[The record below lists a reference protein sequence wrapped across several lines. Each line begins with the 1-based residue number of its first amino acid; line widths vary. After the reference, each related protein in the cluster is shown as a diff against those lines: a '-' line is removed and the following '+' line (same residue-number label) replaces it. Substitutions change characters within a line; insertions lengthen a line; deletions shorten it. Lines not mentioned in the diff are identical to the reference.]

1 MVFPTICLLLSPFL
15 TDAGALPVNWG
26 KLAHNPIYAHNFDSC
41 AYLVPPSQ
49 KHSFAPASSAASADS
64 SHPIIQIVFTSDV
77 HFGITRPAFDGDSN
91 VASVKVNAR
100 LVSKINHLPALSLP
114 RDEGVGAGQTIGPID
129 YIMISGDIANRE
141 ETPIQSAASSWEQ
154 FRQDYLDGI
163 TLRDHRNRPTAFLL
177 VPGNHDVSDAV
188 GFYRRMDPPT
198 DASSMAGIYNL
209 MLHPPTPKTSAS
221 FHYPLD
227 KINYNRTIGGI
238 CFLFIT
244 IWPDSANRIWME
256 KELSRIDPQTPVII
270 VAHDPPDG
278 DPAHFF
284 NPNGDHGIN
293 SRDRFE
299 NLLEE
304 SSKDPHNG
312 FGDDGKP
319 KDDRIEQLGFVK
331 FLKAH
336 PNIKAYFHGHNN
348 WNEFYTYHGPDGD
361 ISLPAF
367 RVDSPM
373 KGKASSKDERRLSF
387 QLISIDAG
395 SRTLTAR
402 ECLWNPDP
410 SRPDA
415 APVWGE
421 SRSIRL

>member
-1 MVFPTICLLLSPFL
+1 MRSLLLPVFCLLLSP
-15 TDAGALPVNWG
+15 
-26 KLAHNPIYAHNFDSC
+26 
-41 AYLVPPSQ
+41 
-49 KHSFAPASSAASADS
+49 SSGQPADS
-64 SHPIIQIVFTSDV
+64 THPVIQIVFTSDV

-91 VASVKVNAR
+91 VASVNINAR
-100 LVSKINHLPALSLP
+100 LVSKINHVPAMSLP
-114 RDEGVGAGQTIGPID
+114 RDNGVGAGQTVGPID
-129 YIMISGDIANRE
+129 YVIIAGDIANRE
-141 ETPIQSAASSWEQ
+141 EVPIQSAAASWDQ
-154 FRQDYLDGI
+154 FHHDYLEGI
-163 TLRDHRNRPTAFLL
+163 TLRDRGNQPTPFLL
-177 VPGNHDVSDAV
+177 VPGNHDLSDAV
-188 GFYRRMDPPT
+188 GFYRKMAPPT
-198 DASSMAGIYNL
+198 DATSMAAIYNL
-209 MLHPPTPKTSAS
+209 MLHPATPKTSAS
-221 FHYPLD
+221 FHFPQD
-227 KINYNRTIGGI
+227 KISYSRTIGGI
-238 CFLFIT
+238 FFLFIT

-256 KELSRIDPQTPVII
+256 KELSRVDPHTPVVI

-278 DPAHFF
+278 DPAHFI

-293 SRDRFE
+293 SHDRFE

-304 SSKDPHNG
+304 YSKDPQKG

-348 WNEFYTYHGPDGD
+348 WNEFYTYKGPDGD
-361 ISLPAF
+361 ISLPSF

-373 KGKASSKDERRLSF
+373 KGKYSSKDERRLSF
-387 QLISIDAG
+387 QLISFDPV

-402 ECLWNPDP
+402 ECLWNTDP

-421 SRSIRL
+421 SCTIQL

>member
-1 MVFPTICLLLSPFL
+1 MRSLLLATFCLLFSPFL
-15 TDAGALPVNWG
+15 TPADALPASPSTPG
-26 KLAHNPIYAHNFDSC
+26 DST
-41 AYLVPPSQ
+41 
-49 KHSFAPASSAASADS
+49 
-64 SHPIIQIVFTSDV
+64 HPIIQIVFTSDV

-91 VASVKVNAR
+91 VASVTVNAR

-114 RDEGVGAGQTIGPID
+114 RDEGVDAGQTVGPID
-129 YIMISGDIANRE
+129 YLMISGDIANRE
-141 ETPIQSAASSWEQ
+141 EIPIQSAAASWEQ
-154 FRQDYLDGI
+154 FRHDYLEGI
-163 TLRDHRNRPTAFLL
+163 TLRDRRNRPTAFLL
-177 VPGNHDVSDAV
+177 VPGNHDVSDAI
-188 GFYRRMDPPT
+188 GFYRKMDPPT
-198 DASSMAGIYNL
+198 DAASMAGIYNL
-209 MLHPPTPKTSAS
+209 MLHPTTPKTSAD
-221 FHYPLD
+221 FHYPRD
-227 KINYNRTIGGI
+227 KINYERTIGGI

-256 KELSRIDPQTPVII
+256 KQLSGIDPQTPVVI

-278 DPAHFF
+278 DPAHFT
-284 NPNGDHGIN
+284 NPNGDHDIN

-304 SSKDPHNG
+304 YSKDPHNSL
-312 FGDDGKP
+312 GDDGKP
-319 KDDRIEQLGFVK
+319 KDDSIEQLGFVK

-348 WNEFYTYHGPDGD
+348 WNEFYTYKGPDGD
-361 ISLPAF
+361 ISLPCF

-373 KGKASSKDERRLSF
+373 KGKISSKDERRLSF
-387 QLISIDAG
+387 QLISVDAG

-415 APVWGE
+415 TPVWGE
-421 SRSIRL
+421 SSTIHL

>member
-1 MVFPTICLLLSPFL
+1 LLFSTFLSRAVSPFDSAYPLSPF
-15 TDAGALPVNWG
+15 DRACPVSP
-26 KLAHNPIYAHNFDSC
+26 LDST
-41 AYLVPPSQ
+41 
-49 KHSFAPASSAASADS
+49 
-64 SHPIIQIVFTSDV
+64 HPVIQIVFTSDV

-91 VASVKVNAR
+91 VPSVKVNAR
-100 LVSKINHLPALSLP
+100 LVSKINHLSALSLP

-129 YIMISGDIANRE
+129 YIMIAGDIANRE
-141 ETPIQSAASSWEQ
+141 ETPIQSAAASWDQ
-154 FRQDYLDGI
+154 FRHDYLGGI
-163 TLRDHRNRPTAFLL
+163 QLHDHHNRPTPFLL
-177 VPGNHDVSDAV
+177 VPGNHDVSDAI
-188 GFYRRMDPPT
+188 GFYRTMAPPT
-198 DASSMAGIYNL
+198 DATSMAGIYNL
-209 MLHPPTPKTSAS
+209 MLRPATPKTAAN
-221 FHYPLD
+221 FRYPQD
-227 KINYNRTIGGI
+227 RIDYSRTIGGI

-256 KELSRIDPQTPVII
+256 KELSRVDPQTPVII

-278 DPAHFF
+278 DPAHFT

-304 SSKDPHNG
+304 YSKDPNNSL
-312 FGDDGKP
+312 GDDGKP

-348 WNEFYTYHGPDGD
+348 WNEFYTYKGPDGD

-373 KGKASSKDERRLSF
+373 KGRTSSKDERRLSF
-387 QLISIDAG
+387 QLISIDPV

-410 SRPDA
+410 SKPDA
-415 APVWGE
+415 TPVWGE
-421 SRSIRL
+421 SRTIRL

>member
-1 MVFPTICLLLSPFL
+1 M
-15 TDAGALPVNWG
+15 
-26 KLAHNPIYAHNFDSC
+26 
-41 AYLVPPSQ
+41 
-49 KHSFAPASSAASADS
+49 AASPADS
-64 SHPIIQIVFTSDV
+64 SHPIIQILFTSDV

-91 VASVKVNAR
+91 VASIKVNAR
-100 LVSKINHLPALSLP
+100 LVSKMNHLPALSLP
-114 RDEGVGAGQTIGPID
+114 RDKGVDAGQTIGPID

-141 ETPIQSAASSWEQ
+141 ETPIQSAAASWEQ
-154 FRQDYLDGI
+154 FRQDFLEGI
-163 TLRDHRNRPTAFLL
+163 TLRDHRNQSTAFLL
-177 VPGNHDVSDAV
+177 VPGNHDVSDAI
-188 GFYRRMDPPT
+188 GFYRKMDPPT
-198 DASSMAGIYNL
+198 DAGSMAGIYNL
-209 MLHPPTPKTSAS
+209 MLHPSTPKTSAN

-227 KINYNRTIGGI
+227 KINYTRTIGGI
-238 CFLFIT
+238 CFLFIS

-256 KELSRIDPQTPVII
+256 KELSRV
-270 VAHDPPDG
+270 G
-278 DPAHFF
+278 
-284 NPNGDHGIN
+284 
-293 SRDRFE
+293 FE

-304 SSKDPHNG
+304 YSKDPHNG

-319 KDDRIEQLGFVK
+319 TDDRIEQLGFVK

-348 WNEFYTYHGPDGD
+348 WNEFYTYKGPDGD

-373 KGKASSKDERRLSF
+373 KGKISSKDERRLSF
-387 QLISIDAG
+387 QLISIDPV

-410 SRPDA
+410 SQPDA

-421 SRSIRL
+421 SRNIRF

>member
-1 MVFPTICLLLSPFL
+1 MRSPLFPTICLLFSTFLSRAVSPFDSAYPLSPF
-15 TDAGALPVNWG
+15 DRACPVSP
-26 KLAHNPIYAHNFDSC
+26 LDST
-41 AYLVPPSQ
+41 
-49 KHSFAPASSAASADS
+49 
-64 SHPIIQIVFTSDV
+64 HPVIQIVFTSDV

-91 VASVKVNAR
+91 VPSVKVNAR
-100 LVSKINHLPALSLP
+100 LVSKINHLSALSLP

-129 YIMISGDIANRE
+129 YIMIAGDIANRE
-141 ETPIQSAASSWEQ
+141 ETPIQSAAASWDQ
-154 FRQDYLDGI
+154 FRHDYLGGI
-163 TLRDHRNRPTAFLL
+163 QLHDHHNRPTPFLL
-177 VPGNHDVSDAV
+177 VPGNHDVSDAI
-188 GFYRRMDPPT
+188 GFYRTMAPPT
-198 DASSMAGIYNL
+198 DATSMAGIYNL
-209 MLHPPTPKTSAS
+209 MLRPATPKTAAN
-221 FHYPLD
+221 FRYPQD
-227 KINYNRTIGGI
+227 RIDYSRTIGGI

-256 KELSRIDPQTPVII
+256 KELSRVDPQTPVII

-278 DPAHFF
+278 DPAHFT

-304 SSKDPHNG
+304 YSKDPNNSL
-312 FGDDGKP
+312 GDDGKP

-348 WNEFYTYHGPDGD
+348 WNEFYTYKGPDGD

-373 KGKASSKDERRLSF
+373 KGRTSSKDERRLSF
-387 QLISIDAG
+387 QLISIDPV

-410 SRPDA
+410 SKPDA
-415 APVWGE
+415 TPVWGE
-421 SRSIRL
+421 SRTIRL

>member
-1 MVFPTICLLLSPFL
+1 MRSPLFPTICLLFSTFLSRAVSPFDSAYPLSPF
-15 TDAGALPVNWG
+15 DRACPVSP
-26 KLAHNPIYAHNFDSC
+26 LDST
-41 AYLVPPSQ
+41 
-49 KHSFAPASSAASADS
+49 
-64 SHPIIQIVFTSDV
+64 HPVIQIVFTSDV

-91 VASVKVNAR
+91 VPSVKVNAR
-100 LVSKINHLPALSLP
+100 LVSKINHLSALSLP

-129 YIMISGDIANRE
+129 YIMIAGDIANRE
-141 ETPIQSAASSWEQ
+141 ETPIQSAAASWDQ
-154 FRQDYLDGI
+154 FRHDYLGGI
-163 TLRDHRNRPTAFLL
+163 QLHDHHNRPTPFLL
-177 VPGNHDVSDAV
+177 VPGNHDVSDAI
-188 GFYRRMDPPT
+188 GFYRTMAPPT
-198 DASSMAGIYNL
+198 DATSMA
-209 MLHPPTPKTSAS
+209 
-221 FHYPLD
+221 
-227 KINYNRTIGGI
+227 GI

-256 KELSRIDPQTPVII
+256 KELSRVDPQTPVII

-278 DPAHFF
+278 DPAHFT

-304 SSKDPHNG
+304 YSKDPNNSL
-312 FGDDGKP
+312 GDDGKP

-348 WNEFYTYHGPDGD
+348 WNEFYTYKGPDGD

-373 KGKASSKDERRLSF
+373 KGRTSSKDERRLSF
-387 QLISIDAG
+387 QLISIDPV

-410 SRPDA
+410 SKPDA
-415 APVWGE
+415 TPVWGE
-421 SRSIRL
+421 SRTIRL